1 MKKKIMILAVAVAS
15 MAGFSTYAQQLSA
28 TATSG
33 VQTEKYV
40 KNGKVECAKDAC
52 KGGNAFEGITLT
64 PDQQTKIDA
73 LKADCKAN
81 REKCKAD
88 KKAAKEQA
96 RADRKQAKRDY
107 LNKVKGIL
115 TPDQYVVFLENIVVS
130 DGPRDGMRPGGH
142 HGGKQFKGGKDMKR
156 GAGQRAPKTAEVAK

>member
-1 MKKKIMILAVAVAS
+1 MILAVAVAS

-33 VQTEKYV
+33 VQTERCV
-40 KNGKVECAKDAC
+40 KGDKKTCDKGVC
-52 KGGNAFEGITLT
+52 KSGNAFEGIALT
-64 PDQQTKIDA
+64 PDQQSKLDA
-73 LKADCKAN
+73 LKAKCKAN
-81 REKCKAD
+81 KEKCKAD

-107 LNKVKGIL
+107 LNQVKSIL

-130 DGPRDGMRPGGH
+130 DGVRPGGRPE
-142 HGGKQFKGGKDMKR
+142 GKMHKGGKDLKR
-156 GAGQRAPKTAEVAK
+156 GANQRAPKTAAVAQ

>member
-1 MKKKIMILAVAVAS
+1 MMLAVAVAS
-15 MAGFSTYAQQLSA
+15 MAGFSAYAQQLSA

-33 VQTEKYV
+33 VQSEKCA
-40 KNGKVECAKDAC
+40 NGDKVECTKNVC

-64 PDQQTKIDA
+64 SDQQTKLDA

-81 REKCKAD
+81 REKCKAY

-142 HGGKQFKGGKDMKR
+142 HAGKQPKGGKDMKR
-156 GAGQRAPKTAEVAK
+156 GSAQRTAKTAVVAR